1 SPFGSWRETKNIDIS
16 GPSYK
21 NIQLSS
27 DNLVDSNVLFDY
39 DEGKIIIPNDGVYN
53 ISLSATLS
61 NVKSEYHRGARIDIL
76 LNGAII
82 SSSLTSINRPDS
94 GASYSNISTSVSRY
108 ITSGGSIHIR
118 GMNGDGV
125 YNMMLSINKVL

>member
-1 SPFGSWRETKNIDIS
+1 IDIS

-82 SSSLTSINRPDS
+82 SSSLTSVNRPDS
-94 GASYSNISTSVSRY
+94 DASYSNISVSVSIY
-108 ITSGGSIHIR
+108 ISIGSLIYIR
-118 GMNGDGV
+118 GKDGDKIYGI
-125 YNMMLSINKVL
+125 NFSINKIN